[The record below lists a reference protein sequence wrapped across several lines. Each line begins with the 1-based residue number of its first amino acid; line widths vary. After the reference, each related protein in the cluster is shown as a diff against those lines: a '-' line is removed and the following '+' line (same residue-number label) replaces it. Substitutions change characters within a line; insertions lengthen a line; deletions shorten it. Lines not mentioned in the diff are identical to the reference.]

1 MFILVER
8 ESSRNHCNGARKTFG
23 RRTGSGGPSAPRE
36 RQCAC
41 PAVDDVFSANL
52 TYPGV
57 IQEQYE
63 RIRHTL
69 TLIQQK
75 KYRSAY
81 SVEAGKVS
89 NAELAQFDIKSQAV
103 HHPTKSS
110 GRQSPLCSR
119 SIFTGRQLR
128 SKGGRLFLMLN
139 YRNDCDLHASTLEL
153 QLQSTNIP
161 SYQQLQSHKPVPCP
175 IPGASPAEAR
185 ALPVDAPM
193 RAARCIS
200 VAGAEEEEEE
210 EEEEVYSSAET
221 CLDGSRSGLR
231 VRGAAPQC
239 HHSSKRPSVNVRE
252 VMCSTSRRRSIA
264 PKGSEG

>member
-110 GRQSPLCSR
+110 GRRSPVCSR

-139 YRNDCDLHASTLEL
+139 YRTIYNYVTRRWYGTARHALMHSGSVGTRPKVTHTKAYVGPTCAQPAALIVTSSTDFV
-153 QLQSTNIP
+153 T
-161 SYQQLQSHKPVPCP
+161 
-175 IPGASPAEAR
+175 
-185 ALPVDAPM
+185 
-193 RAARCIS
+193 
-200 VAGAEEEEEE
+200 
-210 EEEEVYSSAET
+210 
-221 CLDGSRSGLR
+221 
-231 VRGAAPQC
+231 
-239 HHSSKRPSVNVRE
+239 
-252 VMCSTSRRRSIA
+252 
-264 PKGSEG
+264 